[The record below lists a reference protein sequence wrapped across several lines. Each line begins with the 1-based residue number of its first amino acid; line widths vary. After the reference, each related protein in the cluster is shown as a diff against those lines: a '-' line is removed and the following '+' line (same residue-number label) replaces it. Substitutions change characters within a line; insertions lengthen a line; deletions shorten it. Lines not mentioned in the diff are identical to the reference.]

1 MAVTRVRYL
10 REGDVV
16 RVATHPASLR
26 DWTTIV
32 KITRLANWLTV
43 VSEDGVIADLHQD
56 REVEVRKP

>member
-1 MAVTRVRYL
+1 MTVKRVRYL

-26 DWTTIV
+26 DWVTIV
-32 KITRLANWLTV
+32 KITRMAGWLTV

-56 REVEVRKP
+56 REIEVRTS